1 MPGMAIH
8 DRSSPQ
14 APLLEWTDCC
24 GTAYVIDPA
33 SELPLD
39 QTLRPDLP
47 QFTSRHL
54 DASFLFEVHAVLLGR
69 KIPDIEG
76 HRSRVAAGGELTA
89 PKAMERVASA
99 VRLSGNHSIV
109 LYACSAELCTLLAAL
124 DEQRIADMS
133 RQWHDLVWPSRIRVA
148 KDPVAD
154 IDSIL
159 GRLASLARNAVDSGR
174 RLMVRVEYQRSV
186 RDAETGRLQ
195 GNKEVRH

>member
-8 DRSSPQ
+8 DQSSPE
-14 APLLEWTDCC
+14 APLLEWTDGS
-24 GTAYVIDPA
+24 GTAYVIDPTT
-33 SELPLD
+33 ELPLD

-47 QFTSRHL
+47 QFTSRRL

-69 KIPDIEG
+69 KIPGLEG
-76 HRSRVAAGGELTA
+76 HRSRATAGGDLTA

-124 DEQRIADMS
+124 DEPRIADIS
-133 RQWHDLVWPSRIRVA
+133 RQWNDLVWPSRIRVA
-148 KDPVAD
+148 KEPVAD
-154 IDSIL
+154 IDSV
-159 GRLASLARNAVDSGR
+159 LAQLAVLARKAVDSAM
-174 RLMVRVEYQRSV
+174 RLMVRVEYHRSL
-186 RDAETGRLQ
+186 RDAETGRLL